1 MAAPILQAILSKTG
15 RTLYKKGSS
24 FISKKVFERESN
36 RGSGGRFLARSKDPG
51 VSRLAAQMMEEV
63 GPPIGGGD
71 WSSRVRESTERF
83 EHMMGNNNQLG

>member
-1 MAAPILQAILSKTG
+1 MAAPILQAILSKTS

-36 RGSGGRFLARSKDPG
+36 RGSGGRFLARSQDPG
-51 VSRLAAQMMEEV
+51 VSRLAAQMLEEFNA
-63 GPPIGGGD
+63 PIDGGD
-71 WSSRVRESTERF
+71 WVSKVRESTERF